1 MTNNPES
8 KSFMEIN
15 EPKFG
20 KEIGISFGEWDVKGE
35 LCTEMA
41 AFKYDFTYFM
51 RKEELKAFKGEKPE
65 KLVIP
70 KQFDLSKAERIF
82 VNKDEIKL

>member
-1 MTNNPES
+1 
-8 KSFMEIN
+8 MEIN

-20 KEIGISFGEWDVKGE
+20 KEIGISFGEWDVPGV
-35 LCTEMA
+35 LCTDMA

-51 RKEELKAFKGEKPE
+51 SKEELKAFKGEKPE

-70 KQFDLSKAERIF
+70 KQFDLSKAERVF